1 MNLIKKSEIDG
12 YDFKIKNVLNGSL
25 NNKGVRCSNKIKS
38 EILRTLNDTLSQM
51 KSNIV
56 YDGYKIDNVEFETR
70 ELVCMY
76 ELILRHL
83 TETTNILWFMTIE
96 ESIATNFQEL
106 VYDKQQNVSGNNVL
120 VEKTKN

>member
-1 MNLIKKSEIDG
+1 
-12 YDFKIKNVLNGSL
+12 
-25 NNKGVRCSNKIKS
+25 
-38 EILRTLNDTLSQM
+38 
-51 KSNIV
+51 
-56 YDGYKIDNVEFETR
+56 
-70 ELVCMY
+70 MY
-76 ELILRHL
+76 ELLLRHL